1 METER
6 SCFPVNI
13 TVMLRDSYEVQLSG
27 RKLKS
32 DQI

>member
-1 METER
+1 MEMEL

-13 TVMLRDSYEVQLSG
+13 TMMLWDSYEVQLSG

-32 DQI
+32 DEI